1 MQIDP
6 KFLKKIDS
14 LLEVQQE
21 SNILSEAAGMNL
33 TYSLC
38 DRLVTDD
45 YGANYFISFQLP
57 YISSYFSTGCSL
69 SLRYPELQQ
78 LNVDQIIIAP
88 IPPQF
93 YSELIDG
100 RGIIMNIPVRQAAF
114 GGTLSAI
121 TLYSNTYTGDQVLKK
136 ESNPILGDN
145 VCFLFADAINTPYT
159 GTSKDSIGNVV
170 NHSGNNTWGVGSFPT
185 QAQLWKR
192 EPAIP
197 YKDVEA
203 TYNTDQRTN
212 AWYSV
217 NVDSGYP
224 NGRPGYNYDVPVGFV
239 CLDEGF
245 AILTHTA
252 ITQNFL
258 WESGFTQNGS
268 PVALAD
274 AGNPVV
280 CKNIYF
286 TAATDMNLEPLGP
299 PLGQNISSFE
309 FNNIDTSFKI
319 TAVCLALPTE
329 FYVSNNPT
337 WNKDSAVVNINEQTG
352 FVSFDPL
359 YITELGLYNRDN
371 ELIAVAKTSAPVQKD
386 YTGVVTFNVDIEF

>member
-21 SNILSEAAGMNL
+21 TNILSSAEGIDL

-38 DRLVTDD
+38 NRNNITD
-45 YGANYFISFQLP
+45 YGANYFLSFQLP
-57 YISSYFSTGCSL
+57 YTQNYFPTGCSL

-78 LNVDQIIIAP
+78 LNVDEIILIS
-88 IPPQF
+88 IPQNS

-100 RGIIMNIPVRQAAF
+100 RTVTMFLPQNGGANEGAMSAVNI
-114 GGTLSAI
+114 
-121 TLYSNTYTGDQVLKK
+121 YSSTYTGDQVLKY
-136 ESNPILGDN
+136 ENNPLVGSN
-145 VCFLFADAINTPYT
+145 VAFLFCDAINTPYT
-159 GTSKDSIGNVV
+159 GNSTSSIGDTI
-170 NHSGNNTWGVGSFPT
+170 NHAGVTSWGYGLSPT
-185 QAQLWKR
+185 QYLKR
-192 EPAIP
+192 PSAIP
-197 YKDVEA
+197 YKDVEL

-212 AWYSV
+212 GNYSV
-217 NVDSGYP
+217 PVGANYP
-224 NGRPGYNYDVPVGFV
+224 DGRAGYNYDVPVGFI

-245 AILTHTA
+245 AIITHTGLTSNFPWA
-252 ITQNFL
+252 SGYTQGGGSIPYIL
-258 WESGFTQNGS
+258 SG
-268 PVALAD
+268 D
-274 AGNPVV
+274 ASYL
-280 CKNIYF
+280 KNVYF
-286 TAATDMNLEPLGP
+286 TGVTMSPQSYFNPSTAGESA
-299 PLGQNISSFE
+299 SFIE
-309 FNNIDTSFKI
+309 FFDIDTSFKI

-359 YITELGLYNRDN
+359 YVTELGLYNRDN

-386 YTGVVTFNVDIEF
+386 YTGVITFNVDIEF